1 MPCYDL
7 RVRSYGLFAT
17 RIINYIGP
25 FLDACEV
32 EKGLSDY
39 TQKNYRGYLALFGTW
54 LKSTQQEH
62 LRPRELTAELVWD
75 YRLYIART
83 YRTRQGSHLAKKSQ
97 NFYLIA
103 LRALLRYFA
112 ERDIES
118 LPPPR

>member
-75 YRLYIART
+75 YRLYIAPHLSNSAGIASREEVPELLPH
-83 YRTRQGSHLAKKSQ
+83 RPTRSA
-97 NFYLIA
+97 
-103 LRALLRYFA
+103 ALLCRA
-112 ERDIES
+112 RH
-118 LPPPR
+118 

>member
-54 LKSTQQEH
+54 LKST
-62 LRPRELTAELVWD
+62 
-75 YRLYIART
+75 
-83 YRTRQGSHLAKKSQ
+83 
-97 NFYLIA
+97 
-103 LRALLRYFA
+103 
-112 ERDIES
+112 
-118 LPPPR
+118 